1 MKNFIGRKVAVLA
14 DILELGKESK
24 NIHRKIGNLV
34 ANNNVDYLITIGK
47 YSKYIGKQAKILK
60 MKKKFIKHFKS
71 EEKSRK
77 FIRKVLKENDII
89 LIKGSNGMKLINL
102 VEYLK

>member
-1 MKNFIGRKVAVLA
+1 
-14 DILELGKESK
+14 
-24 NIHRKIGNLV
+24 
-34 ANNNVDYLITIGK
+34 
-47 YSKYIGKQAKILK
+47 